1 MHNLKKYAYLCSK
14 IDNVHLQ
21 LMKSETQI
29 QNFLSTQTF
38 KSEADWEMI
47 AIFSKQR
54 KCSLSISPTYSDTG
68 IDIAT
73 FTTWFNNGF
82 ASGEVAEY
90 DGNCVI
96 LGHCDLNEAHIEATK
111 TAEGFDLSR
120 TVTSISKLSKVSE
133 ERSKEVLRGLSEQGL
148 QYERN
153 KELIIKKYMP
163 SINDRIEFYNDSIR
177 GLGVVREIRP
187 ADNFIELY
195 CYYIYTNGQIG
206 YSMHETGICTVHEF
220 NFLPMTISSQRRMN
234 RELEKYGKVWYD
246 KLHRIE
252 PLVVKTEKGGK
263 YWYINDKMHVV
274 QETEKGTPT
283 SQFRYIAGNYF
294 TSREEAHDYMG
305 KFAELLR
312 DRLAQP
318 EKETEGR

>member
-1 MHNLKKYAYLCSK
+1 MHNLKKYIYLCFK

-21 LMKSETQI
+21 LMKSEIQI

-47 AIFSKQR
+47 AIFSKQH
-54 KCSLSISPTYSDTG
+54 KCSISNSPTYSDTG

-90 DGNCVI
+90 DENLVI
-96 LGHCDLNEAHIEATK
+96 LGQCDLNEARIEATM

-120 TVTSISKLSKVSE
+120 TVTSITKLSKVSE
-133 ERSKEVLRGLSEQGL
+133 ERSKEVLRSLSEQGL
-148 QYERN
+148 QYDRN
-153 KELIIKKYMP
+153 RELIIKKYIP

-187 ADNFIELY
+187 DDNYIELY

-206 YSMHETGICTVHEF
+206 YSMHEKGICTVHEY